1 MAFNNNTSP
10 KGQAMNEPDPKKV
23 MPDVANENPSA
34 DDNLDWLKSLDLSP
48 PVQTYSSGKQIKSHQ
63 EDTTTSFDDIDWLIV
78 SDLKSKI
85 DDSKITGKSNT
96 SGTASTSQLNPQPSI
111 YNNDEANDDL
121 NLDSLD
127 LLSLSSFNNIDSLDS
142 LDFGDVEEFD
152 IDQLQGNIDD
162 TEIKIRE
169 LSQLLDNELEHDLE
183 NFDISPTSE
192 VTSGEVNDNFVNLDD
207 WDNGEP
213 IVADLPQ
220 NLLEIPKEEND
231 DEPFN
236 NLDADLLL
244 NANVALDEIDRDDH
258 NNDEQFWSAESP
270 SIDSKA
276 LHDSVDDVFSNEWSQ
291 PDDYPIDDAMWDIPL
306 SIDSSADLD
315 LSNPLDNKDFDT
327 LSPEPF
333 VSDLTTNDMDWE
345 HVAIA
350 NPLAS
355 DIIPNDMDWDSDMI
369 SDDLDWEHDNPT
381 SLGSDLEP
389 ESLESE
395 SLDSEIPLD
404 TINQDTQSIPKPIQ
418 ENLASID
425 TQNILPILDNFD
437 IDNDINI
444 LDTSINDLDISEWDE
459 ITSSKS
465 SDGSETDQDLGS
477 FLVDNFDL
485 EQFDDSA
492 FIDDN
497 VPESSTSRITTG
509 LNNLPSK
516 DNEPEAEN
524 VAISEIDSESEIV
537 NFDDS
542 TNLAHN
548 LTQSPSDALLNDSYE
563 VDIDDEIL
571 VNELLNDNTF
581 IQPSTINKA
590 TDIDTLLEKEQV
602 VGNNIDDIDSEF
614 SISPDKPNSAS
625 SFDLD
630 MGSDFLDDFELDDPV
645 AHFDDFDEFIPSSLS
660 TSLNPLNNANNLS
673 ALNVITS
680 EVQENAEAVQQAPEP
695 QINNP
700 PPLPFIPPLPPKRE
714 PPKQSAPQVSQAP
727 NASPMA
733 MPPAA
738 IPRNAPLPP
747 KAMPIPMGVPPQA
760 KNPMESAI
768 PQKPRPA
775 GNAPKLKDSIP
786 DLNSIGLE
794 EHDDS
799 NDWSELLDST
809 NLSDSITTIISSG
822 KLDRTPEAPKRRDD
836 IDAPI
841 RPPAPPAVKQSP
853 PQQQPTPKINNSLN
867 NDQLAQVEFE
877 RIAASA
883 YYSDDSRVE
892 AKPTTAEKI
901 KKFKTSVLPPLSLET
916 IWQDYLKIPAI
927 GLGVIGIVVIIFGVA
942 NEPIF
947 NMGLRWGVFK
957 NASGKNLSNADFSG
971 ANLENV
977 DFSGANLTG
986 AKMEKANLVGANL
999 QDAKLDGVNFTD
1011 ANLSRTRLINASVVR
1026 SEFKNA
1032 HMNLA
1037 DLSGA
1042 NLERSN
1048 LVTAKLEGANLTGT
1062 KIGAQGKE
1070 NATKFSP
1077 TILLAWQIVNQPKE
1091 GRNLSKQNLSGLNLN
1106 SANLRR
1112 ANLSGARLNYTDMTR
1127 ADLSGANLA
1136 SSQVNGVNWNG
1147 AKLTGAN
1154 LSGIGFD
1161 ANKAPRT
1168 DNKTICPDRK
1178 NGPCK
1183 F

>member
-10 KGQAMNEPDPKKV
+10 KGQGMNEPDPKKV

-48 PVQTYSSGKQIKSHQ
+48 PVQTYSSGKPIKSHQ

-85 DDSKITGKSNT
+85 DDSKITGRANT
-96 SGTASTSQLNPQPSI
+96 SGTSSVSQPISPSSI
-111 YNNDEANDDL
+111 YNNDEDNDDL
-121 NLDSLD
+121 NLDGLD
-127 LLSLSSFNNIDSLDS
+127 LLSLSSFNNIDSLES

-169 LSQLLDNELEHDLE
+169 LSQLLDNELDHDVNL
-183 NFDISPTSE
+183 DISPTSE
-192 VTSGEVNDNFVNLDD
+192 VISREVNDNFINLDD
-207 WDNGEP
+207 WDNGES
-213 IVADLPQ
+213 IAADLPQ
-220 NLLEIPKEEND
+220 DLLEMPREEAD
-231 DEPFN
+231 DTFN

-244 NANVALDEIDRDDH
+244 NANAALDEIDSDHH
-258 NNDEQFWSAESP
+258 NNDEEFWSTESP
-270 SIDSKA
+270 SIDTKE
-276 LHDSVDDVFSNEWSQ
+276 LHDSVDNVFANDWSQ

-315 LSNPLDNKDFDT
+315 LSTPLENKDFDP
-327 LSPEPF
+327 LSPESV

-350 NPLAS
+350 NPLTS
-355 DIIPNDMDWDSDMI
+355 DIIPNDMDWDSDML
-369 SDDLDWEHDNPT
+369 SDDMEWDKDKPT
-381 SLGSDLEP
+381 FLGSDV
-389 ESLESE
+389 ESA
-395 SLDSEIPLD
+395 SLDLD
-404 TINQDTQSIPKPIQ
+404 DVAQDPQSIPKPIP
-418 ENLASID
+418 EKLASIE
-425 TQNILPILDNFD
+425 THNTPPILDNFE
-437 IDNDINI
+437 IDHDLNI
-444 LDTSINDLDISEWDE
+444 LDTSINDLDLSEWDE

-465 SDGSETDQDLGS
+465 SDSSETNQDLGS

-492 FIDDN
+492 FIAGN
-497 VPESSTSRITTG
+497 MLESSTSQITTG
-509 LNNLPSK
+509 LNNLLNK
-516 DNEPEAEN
+516 DNELEAEK
-524 VAISEIDSESEIV
+524 VAVSEIDSEIEK
-537 NFDDS
+537 FDNS
-542 TNLAHN
+542 IN
-548 LTQSPSDALLNDSYE
+548 LTHTLTQAPSDALLNDSYE
-563 VDIDDEIL
+563 VGIDDEIL

-581 IQPSTINKA
+581 IQPLASNST

-602 VGNNIDDIDSEF
+602 VSNDIDGIDSEF
-614 SISPDKPNSAS
+614 SISPNEPTSTS

-630 MGSDFLDDFELDDPV
+630 MGSDFLDDFELDDPSS
-645 AHFDDFDEFIPSSLS
+645 HFDDFDEFIPSSLS
-660 TSLNPLNNANNLS
+660 TSLNPLNNLKTP
-673 ALNVITS
+673 NVS
-680 EVQENAEAVQQAPEP
+680 SFDLQKNAEAFQQANEP

-714 PPKQSAPQVSQAP
+714 SPKQSAPQAVKP
-727 NASPMA
+727 SPMA
-733 MPPAA
+733 MPPAL
-738 IPRNAPLPP
+738 PRNAPLPP
-747 KAMPIPMGVPPQA
+747 KSMPIPMGVPPQSR
-760 KNPMESAI
+760 NPMEAAI

-775 GNAPKLKDSIP
+775 GNAPKLRDSIP

-822 KLDRTPEAPKRRDD
+822 KLDRTPEAPKWKDN

-841 RPPAPPAVKQSP
+841 RPPVPPAVKQSP
-853 PQQQPTPKINNSLN
+853 PQQQPIPKINNSLN

-916 IWQDYLKIPAI
+916 IWQDYLKIPVI
-927 GLGVIGIVVIIFGVA
+927 GLGVIGIVAIIFSLA

-957 NASGKNLSNADFSG
+957 NASGKNFSNADFSG

-977 DFSGANLTG
+977 DFSKANLVG
-986 AKMEKANLVGANL
+986 AKMEKANLVSANL

-1032 HMNLA
+1032 QMNLA

-1048 LVTAKLEGANLTGT
+1048 LVTAKMEGANLTGT
-1062 KIGAQGKE
+1062 KIGTQGKE
-1070 NATKFSP
+1070 NATKLSP
-1077 TILLAWQIVNQPKE
+1077 TVLLAWQIVNQPKE

-1127 ADLSGANLA
+1127 VDLSGANLS

-1154 LSGIGFD
+1154 VSGIVFD